1 MTRCRTEVDADGAL
15 MFTEKRTGKHTHS
28 VIIDGERGRGGE
40 GQKAHIYR
48 KTETHTLTYNN
59 HMGQENL
66 G

>member
-1 MTRCRTEVDADGAL
+1 